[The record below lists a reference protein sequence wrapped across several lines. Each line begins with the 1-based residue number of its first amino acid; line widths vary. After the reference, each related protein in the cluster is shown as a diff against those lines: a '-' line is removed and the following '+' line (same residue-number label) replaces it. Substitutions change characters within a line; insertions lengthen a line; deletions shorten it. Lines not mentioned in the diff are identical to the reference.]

1 MVEVGTGG
9 EGEVLELGLE
19 ADVPV
24 YVVFED

>member
-1 MVEVGTGG
+1 LAEGLGA
-9 EGEVLELGLE
+9 EGEVVELGFE